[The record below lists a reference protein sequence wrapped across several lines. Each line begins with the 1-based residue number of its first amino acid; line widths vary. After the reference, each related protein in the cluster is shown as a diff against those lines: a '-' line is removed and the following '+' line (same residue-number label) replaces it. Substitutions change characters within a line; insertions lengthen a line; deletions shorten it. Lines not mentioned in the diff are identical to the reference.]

1 MKEIKGYIFD
11 LDGVIVDTAKYHFV
25 AWSNIART
33 FDYELTHE
41 DNELLK
47 GVSRVD
53 SLEII
58 LELAGKRLEDDQKKA
73 LLIKKNEEYLS
84 LIEGLTKDEM
94 LPGVEDLITEARELG
109 FKIGLGSASKNA
121 EQILVKL
128 GIIDYFETIVDG
140 NGVVNGKPHP
150 EVFLTGAKNLGLH
163 PEECIVFEDSQKGI
177 VAANTGG
184 FGSVGI
190 GNAEELQEADLVIS
204 SFEKLTY
211 SVLQTVFIELHNN

>member
-58 LELAGKRLEDDQKKA
+58 LELAGKTLEDDQKKA

-128 GIIDYFETIVDG
+128 GVIDYFETIVDG